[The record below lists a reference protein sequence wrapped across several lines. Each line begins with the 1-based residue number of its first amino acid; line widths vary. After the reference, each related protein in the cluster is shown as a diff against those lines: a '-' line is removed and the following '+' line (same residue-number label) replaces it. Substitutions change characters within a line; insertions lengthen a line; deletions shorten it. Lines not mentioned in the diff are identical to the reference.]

1 MKSAAVIRQ
10 TEGVKTKKLAA
21 EEQEKRGKARGKS
34 VDKEE
39 ERKAPRGEKRATRT
53 GQEELTSSPPVK
65 LDVDAMQRKSKD
77 KESKTPRFEPGLKP
91 VDVKPT
97 DAKRPG

>member
-1 MKSAAVIRQ
+1 MIRQ

-21 EEQEKRGKARGKS
+21 GEQEKRG
-34 VDKEE
+34 KEE
-39 ERKAPRGEKRATRT
+39 ERKAPRGERRATRT

-65 LDVDAMQRKSKD
+65 LDVDAMQRKSRD